1 MLLKMY
7 ALTGTALILWI
18 APLYALDKKVSWH
31 RAIQG
36 TSLIAAFGCALSAS
50 YTAKK
55 LAENEAYE
63 NAKKAVLIGDLQ
75 DELAQGAYLSEQ
87 ERKLQNQKY
96 LQSLA
101 APGAP
106 DDGASAPS
114 RTDES
119 HQLAPLLDKGLS
131 QSHQPAHPIPE
142 GWEFPDPK
150 GAPDG
155 AVRGVIVACI
165 RAGWGQTKT
174 IEAVFGISKSS
185 KNTKYDAAKY
195 WYQVIKD
202 EVGE

>member
-1 MLLKMY
+1 MLLKLY
-7 ALTGTALILWI
+7 ALSGTALILWI

-96 LQSLA
+96 LESIGYGSASSNGSASSSDVERLERSLA
-101 APGAP
+101 LSSKDSVPERSGKNAPVPNAERLERVQELK
-106 DDGASAPS
+106 A
-114 RTDES
+114 
-119 HQLAPLLDKGLS
+119 L
-131 QSHQPAHPIPE
+131 
-142 GWEFPDPK
+142 
-150 GAPDG
+150 
-155 AVRGVIVACI
+155 
-165 RAGWGQTKT
+165 GWGKSKIIEHIWGVTK
-174 IEAVFGISKSS
+174 GGSPKYKSAES
-185 KNTKYDAAKY
+185 EYEEILKHFE
-195 WYQVIKD
+195 D
-202 EVGE
+202 EVE